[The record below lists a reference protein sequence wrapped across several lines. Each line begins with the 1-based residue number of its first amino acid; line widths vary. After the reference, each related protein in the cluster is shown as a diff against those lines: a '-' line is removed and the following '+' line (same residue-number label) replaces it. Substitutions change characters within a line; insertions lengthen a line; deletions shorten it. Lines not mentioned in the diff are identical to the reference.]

1 MMPGIEAAGPGVRVH
16 MTSRPDPWGEN
27 VLVEFDERI
36 AWVTMNRPAKRNAM
50 NPALIAEMKATVD
63 VLASDERC
71 GVFVLTGAGDSFT
84 AGMDLREYF
93 QWTDG
98 APDTELVALR
108 RTNEEWQ
115 WRRLRD
121 YPKPTIAM
129 VNGWCFGGGFTPLVA
144 CDLALAAEEATF
156 GLSEINW
163 GILPA
168 GNVTKAVTEVMN
180 HRDAMYYIMT
190 GEPFD
195 GKTAAAKGVVNLAVP
210 RAELRARTRALA
222 AVLLQKNQTVL
233 RGAKIATKRCRS
245 MDWDTSADYLYAK
258 VAEALHLGGGANR
271 EQAMKGFLD
280 EKKYRP
286 GLETFTPGEPGERG
300 ER

>member
-1 MMPGIEAAGPGVRVH
+1 
-16 MTSRPDPWGEN
+16 
-27 VLVEFDERI
+27 
-36 AWVTMNRPAKRNAM
+36 
-50 NPALIAEMKATVD
+50 MKATVE
-63 VLASDERC
+63 VLATDDRC

-93 QWTDG
+93 RETDG
-98 APDTELVALR
+98 APDTALLNLR
-108 RTNEEWQ
+108 RMNEEWQ

-144 CDLALAAEEATF
+144 CDLAVAAEEATF

-180 HRDAMYYIMT
+180 QRDALYYIMT

-195 GKTAAAKGVVNLAVP
+195 GRVAAQKGVVNLAVP

-222 AVLLQKNQTVL
+222 QVLLSKNPTVL
-233 RGAKIATKRCRS
+233 RGAKVATKRCRS
-245 MDWDTSADYLYAK
+245 LDWDSSADYLYAK
-258 VAEALHLGGGANR
+258 IAEALHLGGADNR
-271 EQAMKGFLD
+271 ERAMKGFLD
-280 EKKYRP
+280 DKQYRP
-286 GLETFTPGEPGERG
+286 GLQTFEPAPPGRSDS
-300 ER
+300 RS

>member
-1 MMPGIEAAGPGVRVH
+1 
-16 MTSRPDPWGEN
+16 MTENKQPWGEN
-27 VLVEFDERI
+27 VLVEFDAGI
-36 AWVTMNRPAKRNAM
+36 AWVTMNRPHKRNAM
-50 NPALIAEMKATVD
+50 NPALIAEMKATVE
-63 VLASDERC
+63 VLATDDRC

-98 APDTELVALR
+98 APDTLLLAVR
-108 RTNEEWQ
+108 RANEEWQ

-129 VNGWCFGGGFTPLVA
+129 VNGWCFGGAFTPLVA
-144 CDLALAAEEATF
+144 CDLALAADDATF

-168 GNVTKAVTEVMN
+168 GNVTKAVTEVMSQ
-180 HRDAMYYIMT
+180 RDALYYIMT

-195 GKTAAAKGVVNLAVP
+195 GRTAAQKGVVNLAVP
-210 RAELRARTRALA
+210 RAELKSRTRALA
-222 AVLLQKNQTVL
+222 QVLLEKNQTVL

-245 MDWDTSADYLYAK
+245 LDWDTSADYLYAK
-258 VAEALHLGGGANR
+258 IAEALHLGGEANR
-271 EQAMKGFLD
+271 ARAMKGFLD
-280 EKKYRP
+280 DKTFRP
-286 GLETFTPGEPGERG
+286 GLETFASEPAEPDK
-300 ER
+300 

>member
-1 MMPGIEAAGPGVRVH
+1 
-16 MTSRPDPWGEN
+16 MTESTGPWGDN
-27 VLVEFDERI
+27 VLVEFDDGI
-36 AWVTMNRPAKRNAM
+36 AWVTMNRPSKRNAM
-50 NPALIAEMKATVD
+50 NPALIAEMKGTVEALAT
-63 VLASDERC
+63 DERC
-71 GVFVLTGAGDSFT
+71 GVFVLTGAGESFT

-93 QWTDG
+93 QQTDG
-98 APDTELVALR
+98 SPDTLLLNLR
-108 RTNEEWQ
+108 RSNEEWQ
-115 WRRLRD
+115 WRRLRE

-180 HRDAMYYIMT
+180 QRDALYYIMT

-195 GKTAAAKGVVNLAVP
+195 GRTAAAKGVVNLAVP

-222 AVLLQKNQTVL
+222 QLLLEKNQTVL
-233 RGAKIATKRCRS
+233 RGAKIATKRCRT

-258 VAEALHLGGGANR
+258 IAEALHLGGDQNR
-271 EQAMKGFLD
+271 ARAMKGFLD
-280 EKKYRP
+280 EKRYRP
-286 GLETFTPGEPGERG
+286 GLETFKATPDPEE
-300 ER
+300 